1 MNQMPSIHSKQY
13 ILFYKLN
20 NWLRNKLK
28 VQYCAR
34 AGVIFFPLREE
45 VRENPDIGLEQ
56 DSLINR
62 DDSFVSQN
70 ICLRRTW

>member
-1 MNQMPSIHSKQY
+1 MNQMPSIHAKQY

-34 AGVIFFPLREE
+34 AGVIFFPLREGI
-45 VRENPDIGLEQ
+45 RENPDIGSEQ

-62 DDSFVSQN
+62 DDSFISQN

>member
-1 MNQMPSIHSKQY
+1 M
-13 ILFYKLN
+13 
-20 NWLRNKLK
+20 
-28 VQYCAR
+28 
-34 AGVIFFPLREE
+34 IFFPLREE